1 LSIIVLCNPAAALLI
16 VLAFRHPLATALTI
30 AASLAQIGEFSFN
43 PRQRHRGHGLPGPR
57 VGDRRTNPI
66 LRYSTPPERDRL

>member
-30 AASLAQIGEFSFN
+30 AASLAQKLC
-43 PRQRHRGHGLPGPR
+43 RL
-57 VGDRRTNPI
+57 RR
-66 LRYSTPPERDRL
+66 SPEIKSN